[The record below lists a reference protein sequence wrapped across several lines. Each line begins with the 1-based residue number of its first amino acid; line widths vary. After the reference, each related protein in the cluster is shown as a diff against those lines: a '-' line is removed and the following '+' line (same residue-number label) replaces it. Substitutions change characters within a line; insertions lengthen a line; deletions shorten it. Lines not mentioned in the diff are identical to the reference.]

1 MHRLRASTTFG
12 VLICVAVGVA
22 GTAGALTVE
31 VEHGGSLGSLQ
42 APAGES
48 LVVRGDGDL
57 HLRGTLS
64 TSPEPTPGADGP
76 DLDVHAS
83 GILVLEEGARLV
95 AGDGRPGS
103 AVEGLGLAEAG
114 DGGHGGDVVL
124 SAERVVTSGAGVVA
138 GTGGDG
144 GDATANGSPDA
155 RALAGD
161 GGPAGRVLVH
171 APVVGVLDLTPGN
184 GGDGGFADARGQDA
198 PPCEGGEGEPATDN
212 RSADP
217 PGPDGSGASANAS
230 ATAGGCGPWDGTGG
244 GPRRPGRHRAQR
256 DRRGRRRRDRPRRAR
271 RRRAGRVLP
280 DPRGGTRGRCPR
292 GGPRRQR
299 RPRRRGLRLRWRRR
313 PRRHGG
319 CRWRRPRAHR
329 GRRRGRRDPG
339 RGSPWDRRDQRRAK
353 PDVPG
358 GRRGRR
364 TRRER
369 RPWRLR
375 GRRKHRR
382 LCRRPLQ
389 TPNGPR

>member
-1 MHRLRASTTFG
+1 
-12 VLICVAVGVA
+12 
-22 GTAGALTVE
+22 
-31 VEHGGSLGSLQ
+31 
-42 APAGES
+42 
-48 LVVRGDGDL
+48 VRGDGDL

-244 GPRRPGRHRAQR
+244 VGGRAEARGGQGGTAPNGTGGDGGDATALGGRGGDGRDACFQTREEARAAGALEVDRAGNGGPGGGAYAYGGDGGPGVTGGAGGDALARTEGGDGGDGTQ
-256 DRRGRRRRDRPRRAR
+256 DVVRRGTGGINVELNQTFLVD
-271 RRRAGRVLP
+271 AG
-280 DPRGGTRGRCPR
+280 D
-292 GGPRRQR
+292 GGPGVNGGPGGSAVGESTGGSAGDLCRLPTAPGERVAEGAATAIVGLSVGATVAVSTTRQR
-299 RPRRRGLRLRWRRR
+299 RVDEG
-313 PRRHGG
+313 
-319 CRWRRPRAHR
+319 
-329 GRRRGRRDPG
+329 
-339 RGSPWDRRDQRRAK
+339 
-353 PDVPG
+353 
-358 GRRGRR
+358 
-364 TRRER
+364 
-369 RPWRLR
+369 
-375 GRRKHRR
+375 
-382 LCRRPLQ
+382 
-389 TPNGPR
+389 